1 MGIGDYLNVYS
12 LETKEL
18 VSCSKLNFPFEG
30 VSNDEPEGLCETAE
44 GTYIAVVDEDLSLI
58 HI

>member
-30 VSNDEPEGLCETAE
+30 VSNDEPEAYVKQQRE
-44 GTYIAVVDEDLSLI
+44 
-58 HI
+58 HILQS